1 MNQKQANQLWV
12 EATERVKDRVI
23 SPTLYR
29 ALELGVGITVDGDR
43 FVVGFAST
51 DMPMAS
57 HLRSAQHQA
66 IIDQCLSAVVEKKVR
81 LLIID
86 GTGLQDYE
94 RYKAQKVAREAA
106 ATTVGARRDQERQVQ
121 VVWEEVGEAISRAY
135 ARLPLRQLPQ
145 TRGRFISTAFDMINE
160 AVNRFNYT
168 DESDELHKRALAR
181 VFEKFATVV
190 NIPSALLA
198 YEFFRLRDEGKLE

>member
-1 MNQKQANQLWV
+1 MNQKQANQLWL

-57 HLRSAQHQA
+57 HLRSAQHRA
-66 IIDQCLSAVVEKKVR
+66 IIDQCISDLVNKKVR

-94 RYKAQKVAREAA
+94 SYKSQKAAREVA
-106 ATTVGARRDQERQVQ
+106 ATTVSVRRDEERRVQ
-121 VVWEEVGEAISRAY
+121 VAWEEVGEAITRAY
-135 ARLPLRQLPQ
+135 ARLPLRQLPP
-145 TRGRFISTAFDMINE
+145 TRGRFIAKAFEMINE

-168 DESDELHKRALAR
+168 DESDELHKRSLAR
-181 VFEKFATVV
+181 VFEKFATAVDV
-190 NIPSALLA
+190 PSALLA
-198 YEFFRLRDEGKLE
+198 YEFFRLRDEGKLR